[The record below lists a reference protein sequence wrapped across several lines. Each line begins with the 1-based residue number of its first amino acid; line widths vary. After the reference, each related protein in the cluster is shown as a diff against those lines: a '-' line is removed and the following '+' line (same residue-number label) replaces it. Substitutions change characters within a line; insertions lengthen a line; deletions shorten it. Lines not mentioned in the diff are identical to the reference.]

1 MPQSEYDGDMA
12 ENLIPT
18 VVADDAQ
25 RGDARPRHGRALR
38 LSSLA
43 PKFNPKHHQVYFDL
57 LTRAIGHADTR
68 NIALTGAYGTGK
80 SSILAQLRADPEYE
94 SRTVSL
100 SLSTTVPRLSR
111 PQEDHSPDES
121 PTSRVNQIQK
131 EIVKQLLYRTA
142 VSEVPQSRFHRATV
156 PRLKRDFWIAMG
168 IGLGLSAL
176 LFLLGPL
183 HPFISSWFDGTP
195 RHILAYAI
203 TTAILVGFS
212 WVLVRVL
219 RARPFMSA
227 SVNAVSTTVTLT
239 KKSDSYF
246 DAYLDEIV
254 YFFEATKTD
263 IVLIEDI
270 DRFEDAQI
278 FDTLRALNGLLNG
291 SRQVGRQVVFVY
303 AIRDSVFEKI
313 DSLESSSSPVSDVSS
328 DHVKESLQSA
338 SRTKF
343 FDVIIPVVPF
353 VSPDNARDVMTRA
366 MKSADFKIKPALIR
380 LAARHVADMRMIH
393 NIRNEF
399 EVYRHELVASKR
411 RLPDITDDLV
421 FAIVLYKNT
430 HLADYERI
438 RHRDSSLDHL
448 FVAWRAFVTAAS
460 SRTQARLIADRPTFL
475 PEARAQEL
483 GERILQL
490 REILDDSVTAPLVV
504 TMDSELEEAITT
516 EDGWNQ
522 VVADGELSFSLSR
535 NGASIASFAFNNDRL
550 GEFLNA
556 DINPAAWA
564 QKDDYEAA
572 ARTQDL
578 KNVTTFLRHHTWAQ
592 LVARPDLTAELSSFS
607 LTAEESA
614 RLQHIVGDRQE
625 LTFAELVDA
634 ILPSELARELVRRG
648 SLTSHFALYSSTYY
662 GRHLSEAAR
671 EYIYRFVSPG
681 EPDFAFPLRRRDVRQ
696 ILREQ
701 KANANDHADLFSD
714 PSVLNVGI
722 INYLLAERPA
732 AASVVAHQIAQM
744 ETERSGFLDAY
755 SSHGDDPPALFALLA
770 SHWPGTT
777 HYAATA
783 SAIPDEKRIDVVDA
797 ALSMAHVEAPDPSTA
812 VAQFIAKNYESLA
825 SVTAPESQQH
835 ARAVIGV
842 LENSQQTLVDLRPLN
857 SHARAA
863 ALTFGVF
870 PLTETNL
877 RAFIPQGPIELGS
890 LRRSNRELYDLIVR
904 QVRRYLP
911 LVKKP
916 RTQFALVTE
925 PTQLALLIRDMSK
938 LNAADL
944 PAVLGV
950 ISDVQV
956 PSFDDIPPQT
966 WQAVASTQRTEPTAP
981 NVAAYISAFG
991 VDRALATL
999 LKPRRIYGALALE
1012 EDQRRELAHAI
1023 LRADDVI
1030 PSTLARVKTAST
1042 LHPGILDPADLTPE
1056 SGDLVARLV
1065 AARLIP
1071 DDPTA
1076 FTPTLM
1082 VDWVTLEKTV
1092 KASKRFRTFVSPT
1105 VFPPVWVPNAIRS
1118 TILPQPTKVAII
1130 NNLEG
1135 LLTVATR
1142 PQAVKIA
1149 STLVEKGWRIRTA
1162 RIKAL
1167 IAAGVHGDLIV
1178 PLLAN
1183 DLKNIDLEASREI
1196 MLALGGDYAL
1206 VARGGSKRP
1215 SFRADK
1221 PHQEVLERFVGTTV
1235 KRIKEDDFKRKGRR
1249 LVVYLC

>member
-1 MPQSEYDGDMA
+1 MPRSEYDGEMA

-18 VVADDAQ
+18 VVADDP
-25 RGDARPRHGRALR
+25 REGDAPPRHGRTLR

-57 LTRAIGHADTR
+57 LTRAIGYSDTR

-80 SSILAQLRADPEYE
+80 SSILAQLRTDPEYK

-100 SLSTTVPRLSR
+100 SLSTIVPRLSR
-111 PQEDHSPDES
+111 PQEDHSPDGS

-183 HPFISSWFDGTP
+183 HPLISSWFEGTP

-203 TTAILVGFS
+203 ATSILVGIS

-313 DSLESSSSPVSDVSS
+313 GSLEGSSSPVPDISP
-328 DHVKESLQSA
+328 DHVKESLQRA
-338 SRTKF
+338 NRTKF

-366 MKSADFKIKPALIR
+366 MKSPDYKIKPALIR

-421 FAIVLYKNT
+421 FAIVLFKNT

-448 FVAWRAFVTAAS
+448 FVAWRAFVAAAS
-460 SRTQARLIADRPTFL
+460 SRTQAQLVANRPAFE
-475 PEARAQEL
+475 PAARAQEL
-483 GERILQL
+483 GKRILHL
-490 REILDDSVTAPLVV
+490 REILDDSVPAPLVV

-522 VVADGELSFSLSR
+522 VVADGELSFSLNR
-535 NGASIASFAFNNDRL
+535 NGAAIASFSFNDDRL
-550 GEFLNA
+550 GELLDA
-556 DINPAAWA
+556 DIDPASWGQNDA
-564 QKDDYEAA
+564 DELA

-578 KNVTTFLRHHTWAQ
+578 NNVATFLRHNTWAQ
-592 LVARPDLTAELSSFS
+592 LVARPDLTVERSSFS

-614 RLQHIVGDRQE
+614 RLEQIIGDRQE

-634 ILPSELARELVRRG
+634 ILPSELARELVHHG

-681 EPDFAFPLRRRDVRQ
+681 EPDFTFPLRRRDVRQ

-701 KANANDHADLFSD
+701 KANENDHADLFSD

-732 AASVVAHQIAQM
+732 AASVVANQIAQM
-744 ETERSGFLDAY
+744 GSERSGFLDAY

-770 SHWPGTT
+770 SHWRGAA

-783 SAIPDEKRIDVVDA
+783 SAIPDEERIAAVNA
-797 ALSMAHVEAPDPSTA
+797 ALSKAHVEAPDPTTA
-812 VAQFIAKNYESLA
+812 VAQFIAKNYETLS
-825 SVTAPESQQH
+825 SVTSPESEQH

-842 LENSQQTLVDLRPLN
+842 LKNSQQTLADLRPLN
-857 SHARAA
+857 SYARAA

-870 PLTETNL
+870 PLSETNL
-877 RAFIPQGPIELGS
+877 RTFMPRGRIELGS
-890 LRRSNRELYDLIVR
+890 LRRSNRELYDLIVCQIGR
-904 QVRRYLP
+904 FLP

-925 PTQLALLIRDMSK
+925 PAHLALLIRDMNKS
-938 LNAADL
+938 NALDL
-944 PAVLGV
+944 PAVLAA
-950 ISDVQV
+950 ISDVRV
-956 PSFDDIPPQT
+956 PSLEDIPPQT

-981 NVAAYISAFG
+981 NVAAYINAFG
-991 VDRALATL
+991 VDSALATL
-999 LKPRRIYGALALE
+999 LKPRRIYGASTLE

-1056 SGDLVARLV
+1056 SGDLVARLI
-1065 AARLIP
+1065 AANLIP
-1071 DDPTA
+1071 DDATA

-1082 VDWVTLEKTV
+1082 VDWVTLERTI
-1092 KASKRFRTFVSPT
+1092 KASRRFRTLVSPT
-1105 VFPPVWVPNAIRS
+1105 VFPPAWVPNAIRS
-1118 TILPQPTKVAII
+1118 TILPQQTKVAII
-1130 NNLEG
+1130 NDLER

-1142 PQAVKIA
+1142 SESVKIA
-1149 STLVEKGWRIRTA
+1149 AALVERGWRIRAA

-1167 IAAGVHGDLIV
+1167 IAAGVRGDLIV

-1215 SFRADK
+1215 SFRADEPNRK
-1221 PHQEVLERFVGTTV
+1221 VLERFLGTTV
-1235 KRIKEDDFKRKGRR
+1235 RRIKEDEFKRKGRR